1 MEPSYH
7 RNIPLLYIY
16 SILIKRVSMP
26 IIILYFLLN
35 NLNFTQ
41 IGILAAAMSVTT
53 LSTEIHGGI
62 FTDLHGKK
70 ISLIIASLLGALT
83 MFLYYIGNTFEYFLV
98 ASFVYGLSGAFI
110 SGTRNALLYDTL
122 LRLGRASEFK
132 KFNGRQLLYSH
143 SVNAV
148 ILLLIPLVYVI
159 DPKLPFLIGILFFT
173 GSLITALLFIE
184 PPVKGARNSSYNKR
198 LMESFREISLNKQL
212 FSALL
217 LSTVTAAFVW
227 MGSQFIQPL
236 LLISGLEVIYFGV
249 IYALMRAI
257 MGLGGEFTHRLE
269 GFLKFKHLLL
279 LGSGIILASFLG
291 FSHGFGA
298 IIILSV
304 LLMKFAEGLNRIT
317 LEDRMNRSI
326 RSANRTAVLS
336 ISNLSKEL
344 FSAAIILILG
354 ITADLVGVQGMFSFA
369 AIAFMASLLFL
380 SVFRKRG

>member
-1 MEPSYH
+1 MGPDYY

-26 IIILYFLLN
+26 VIVLYFLLN

-41 IGILAAAMSVTT
+41 IGMLAAVMSVTT
-53 LSTEIHGGI
+53 LATEIHGGI

-70 ISLIIASLLGALT
+70 ISLAITSLLGTLT
-83 MFLYYIGNTFEYFLV
+83 MLLYYIGNSFEYFLI
-98 ASFVYGLSGAFI
+98 ASLLYGLSGAFI

-122 LRLGRASEFK
+122 LKLGRVSEFK

-148 ILLLIPLVYVI
+148 ILLMIPLVYVI

-184 PPVKGARNSSYNKR
+184 PPVKGTGNPSYNRR
-198 LMESFREISLNKQL
+198 LKESFREISMNGHI
-212 FSALL
+212 FSAIL

-249 IYALMRAI
+249 MYALMRAV
-257 MGLGGEFTHRLE
+257 MGLGGEFTHRLG
-269 GFLKFKHLLL
+269 GFLRFEHLLL
-279 LGSGIILASFLG
+279 LGLGMILASFLG

-304 LLMKFAEGLNRIT
+304 LLMKFAEGLNRIA
-317 LEDRMNRSI
+317 LEDRMNRNI
-326 RSANRTAVLS
+326 RSANRTTVLS
-336 ISNLSKEL
+336 ISNLSVEL
-344 FSAAIILILG
+344 FSAVIILIFG
-354 ITADLVGVQGMFSFA
+354 ITADLAGVQGMFSFA
-369 AIAFMASLLFL
+369 IVAFMASLLFL
-380 SVFRKRG
+380 AILRKRR